1 MQRHGCEAVSVARV
15 SLCSSVLS
23 PSGANLSPLRRTGLV
38 FLGQPTPLLWGFTFS
53 SSSGEGNIRVS
64 SSETPQQRGALASH
78 SPSVANQAIFEP
90 SLLCSDTQA
99 FSSSPIKTKDQQ
111 HQPFL
116 VATSIFPI
124 PRSRSSSRTKTQ
136 RTGGNKVSEEG
147 GGSSRELAALS
158 APGAVKA
165 LVSPF

>member
-99 FSSSPIKTKDQQ
+99 FSSSPIKTSNTS
-111 HQPFL
+111 PFL